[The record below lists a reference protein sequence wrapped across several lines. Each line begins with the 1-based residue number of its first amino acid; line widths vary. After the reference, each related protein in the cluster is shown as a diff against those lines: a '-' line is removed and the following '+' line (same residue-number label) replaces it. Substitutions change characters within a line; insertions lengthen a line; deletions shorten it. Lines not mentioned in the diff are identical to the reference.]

1 MNSTLTKFI
10 CFVCLCQKP
19 VLFAIVCPVANIYN
33 VEGEEILDFVI
44 SWGPGV
50 LGHAPE
56 RVVKAVQEELEN
68 LRKAP
73 FQTLNTTY
81 TFYATGTLANLSLG
95 RVVIDN
101 ATNTS
106 FYRVDAGMCWKQRN
120 SRIIG
125 ECRDNNGT
133 LVFNDTNSNGILD
146 SPVQL
151 TTYMAQR

>member
-1 MNSTLTKFI
+1 MKRKGFTLLELMIASGILVIVLTGLLSAYISCLEMNETTKNSN
-10 CFVCLCQKP
+10 L
-19 VLFAIVCPVANIYN
+19 A
-33 VEGEEILDFVI
+33 
-44 SWGPGV
+44 
-50 LGHAPE
+50 LG
-56 RVVKAVQEELEN
+56 AVQEELEN

>member
-1 MNSTLTKFI
+1 MRLRLKRKGFTLLELMIASGILVIVLTGLLSAYISCLEMNETTKNSN
-10 CFVCLCQKP
+10 L
-19 VLFAIVCPVANIYN
+19 A
-33 VEGEEILDFVI
+33 
-44 SWGPGV
+44 
-50 LGHAPE
+50 LG
-56 RVVKAVQEELEN
+56 AVQEELEN

-101 ATNTS
+101 AANTS

>member
-1 MNSTLTKFI
+1 MIASGILVIVLTGLLSAYISCLEMNETTKNSN
-10 CFVCLCQKP
+10 L
-19 VLFAIVCPVANIYN
+19 A
-33 VEGEEILDFVI
+33 
-44 SWGPGV
+44 
-50 LGHAPE
+50 LG
-56 RVVKAVQEELEN
+56 AVQEELEN

>member
-1 MNSTLTKFI
+1 MRLRLKRKGFTLLELMIASGILVIVLTGLLSAYISCLEMNETTKNSN
-10 CFVCLCQKP
+10 L
-19 VLFAIVCPVANIYN
+19 A
-33 VEGEEILDFVI
+33 
-44 SWGPGV
+44 
-50 LGHAPE
+50 LG
-56 RVVKAVQEELEN
+56 AVQEELEN